1 MDNISLKSLMLK
13 NFEIEYRQQQKTWFK
28 TVKLIK
34 FSYTTAHYMLYKK
47 LSCLNRSI
55 ISITQFLSDV
65 LIADLDD
72 DDCSGETVLAA
83 AADDGEVVSKCC
95 TVCLLVF
102 RFSWF
107 EG

>member
-1 MDNISLKSLMLK
+1 MNTENNKKRDFNT
-13 NFEIEYRQQQKTWFK
+13 E
-28 TVKLIK
+28 KLIK
-34 FSYTTAHYMLYKK
+34 FSYTRAHYMLYKK

-72 DDCSGETVLAA
+72 DDDCSGETVLAA
-83 AADDGEVVSKCC
+83 AGDDGEVVRECC

-102 RFSWF
+102 RFS
-107 EG
+107 

>member
-1 MDNISLKSLMLK
+1 
-13 NFEIEYRQQQKTWFK
+13 
-28 TVKLIK
+28 
-34 FSYTTAHYMLYKK
+34 MLYKK

-83 AADDGEVVSKCC
+83 AAADDGEVVRECC

-102 RFSWF
+102 RFS
-107 EG
+107 